1 MPWPKVQSKAAVAD
15 FFLEASLEL
24 GDWAAFEIDT
34 VSAIHS

>member
-1 MPWPKVQSKAAVAD
+1 LAKVQSKEAIAD

-34 VSAIHS
+34 ASAENS